1 MHTKLT
7 HSLFAACS
15 IGLAMFSFKANA
27 ATATQFVY
35 SPLFCQTFGG
45 ALWIYPSGQIAN
57 RGTETM
63 RVFCPL
69 IHEAK
74 TDHSQKLQISIVNA
88 NRQDKVRCR
97 ARYNHPHALEWESDG
112 WNGQNDL
119 GIQTATITL
128 SGNRYLGGSH
138 MIECEIPRK
147 DHNQPNF
154 DGESRMGTY
163 KSGVD

>member
-1 MHTKLT
+1 MSTTLSRLLSAT
-7 HSLFAACS
+7 CGVFFAALS
-15 IGLAMFSFKANA
+15 WDANA

-35 SPLFCQTFGG
+35 SPLFCQTFSGT
-45 ALWIYPSGQIAN
+45 LWIYPSGQIAN

-74 TDHSQKLQISIVNA
+74 ADHSQKIQISVVNA
-88 NRQDKVRCR
+88 NRQEKIRCR
-97 ARYNHPHALEWESDG
+97 ARYNHPHALDWESDG
-112 WNGQNDL
+112 WDGQNDL

-128 SGNRYLGGSH
+128 SGNQYLGGSH
-138 MIECEIPRK
+138 MLECEIPRK
-147 DHNQPNF
+147 DHSQPNF
-154 DGESRMGTY
+154 DGESRIGTY